1 MNSTEVIDQ
10 ENINSNLQIE
20 ENSTYPLLSNIT
32 YKEHVNN
39 QTKCSFNYVII
50 EEGVY
55 PEDVLTGQKNQDSVI
70 YKKKRQ
76 YKIPH
81 NYIVETTWGRAANK
95 WTVCCKINY
104 IDGIPQFCI
113 EYGFNFQH
121 VIFSTKSPSDATLN
135 YERVCIFCNH

>member
-32 YKEHVNN
+32 YKERVNK
-39 QTKCSFNYVII
+39 QTKRSFNYVII

-95 WTVCCKINY
+95 
-104 IDGIPQFCI
+104 
-113 EYGFNFQH
+113 
-121 VIFSTKSPSDATLN
+121 
-135 YERVCIFCNH
+135 